1 MGKGVRTPL
10 PRAGLRSC
18 LSTPLYV
25 HLTATLLPAI
35 LPLCIRLCKEQRIMD
50 RFAYRQV
57 AADLWLVYRTR
68 NDQPM
73 AYCHSEAHARD
84 MVGIYERSSR

>member
-1 MGKGVRTPL
+1 MN
-10 PRAGLRSC
+10 
-18 LSTPLYV
+18 
-25 HLTATLLPAI
+25 
-35 LPLCIRLCKEQRIMD
+35 

-57 AADLWLVYRTR
+57 DCDLWLVYRIR

-84 MVGIYERSSR
+84 MVWIYERSSR